1 MIWPRALIL
10 AAVLGMAVGGAG
22 AMGVD
27 QEFPVDS
34 AAEAATEEYPVRW
47 SPALDLNALDDIERR
62 LEAPLWNAVGIL
74 LARRWRYVGVGKA
87 PEPIEPKRILSCA
100 DYWAVD
106 LAHLNTRS
114 QSDHNLLREFA
125 ADCTALNALGAARP
139 ARVSFV
145 GDFRLDE
152 RAADVLPAGTA
163 IPISPVERREIDDAD
178 AKGWSWRQW
187 HESRE
192 SGLASVRLAADG
204 SATFAWTRARSRVEI
219 LARGDFNGD
228 GAEDLLLRNS
238 EWPGYAHASRSQT
251 YLVTRDG
258 GQSMLLVLPPTWEGG
273 E

>member
-27 QEFPVDS
+27 RELPVNS
-34 AAEAATEEYPVRW
+34 VAVEAKDYPVRW
-47 SPALDLNALDDIERR
+47 SPALDLDSLDDLERR
-62 LEAPLWNAVGIL
+62 LEKSLWNAVGIL
-74 LARRWRYVGVGKA
+74 LARRWRYVGEGQA

-100 DYWAVD
+100 DYWAAD

-125 ADCTALNALGAARP
+125 ADCWALKALGAAKP
-139 ARVSFV
+139 ASRSFV
-145 GDFRLDE
+145 GDFRLDA
-152 RAADVLPAGTA
+152 RAVDVLPAGTA

-192 SGLASVRLAADG
+192 SVLTSVHKSADG

-238 EWPGYAHASRSQT
+238 EWLGYAHASRSQT
-251 YLVTRDG
+251 FLVTRHQR
-258 GQSMLLVLPPTWEGG
+258 QSVLRVLPPTWEGG